1 MTTIRINGT
10 TRDVDADPQMSLL
23 WAIRD
28 ILGLTG
34 TKFGCW
40 TSIRDD
46 PDPVAGRIT
55 ALSLSARRTKNI
67 GRPTQ
72 SLSARRAVNATA
84 CLSMTTL
91 TLFGALS

>member
-46 PDPVAGRIT
+46 PDPVAGR
-55 ALSLSARRTKNI
+55 L
-67 GRPTQ
+67 
-72 SLSARRAVNATA
+72 
-84 CLSMTTL
+84 
-91 TLFGALS
+91 